1 MNLKTTLFFTVFA
14 CLFLSGLQA
23 QKGNDWSRNTRQIN
37 SDEIGYRLD
46 HMPTTFELYNLDIE
60 SVKLKLLNAP
70 KRGEYFGTPNNIIS
84 VPTTKGNYET
94 FGVLDT
100 QTLHPELQLKFPN
113 IRSYVGQSFDN
124 PGNYIRFSVTN
135 SGFHATITRPG
146 QSTIYI
152 DPYTSDKSVY
162 MVYERQNLVN
172 LSVGEF
178 SCETDN
184 SFAEVD
190 KGAYPSNTLKATD
203 DTTIRVYEL
212 ALSCTGEYAQVF
224 AGTGDEATQKAN
236 VMSEMVVAMT
246 RVNGIYEKEMGI
258 TYEIIANNDL
268 IIYLDPDTDPWD
280 DEYNDQTQET
290 IDMVIGDENYDI
302 GHNFNTSGGGN
313 AGCIGCVC
321 NTGNKGSGYTGLPNP
336 TGDPFYVDYVAH
348 EIGHQIGGY
357 HTHNGTGTCLKSGNN
372 TEVEPGSGSSIM
384 GYAGI
389 CPGQNIQN
397 QSDDY
402 FNYVNIRDIS
412 ANIQAGVSST
422 CPDIINTSSINS
434 APTADA
440 GADYIIPINTAFQL
454 TGVGEDPDSEN
465 VLTYTWEQNDNEEM
479 QSPLL
484 PVPFS
489 TAGPMFRS
497 RRGTTEPFRYF
508 PQLSDILD
516 NNLTPTWEVIP
527 SSQRDFEFALT
538 VRDNVLYAGQTADD
552 LMTLSTTALA
562 GPFVVSSQNNAT
574 TWVQGDTETISWD
587 VAGTSGAQVNCQI
600 VNILFSA
607 AGDFSDTVVLAL
619 NTANDGDE
627 DITVPPTLTTT
638 GRLMVKAADNVFLDV
653 NDSAITIEEAVEATF
668 FLTANELEKDACSNV
683 GTETFTFTYT
693 PSSSFTETVTYS
705 ATGLPTGATA
715 TFSPETSS
723 TATETVT
730 MTVSGFEN
738 ASSGDY
744 VITYQGDSG
753 SLSKTQDATISLIGT
768 NFDTP
773 SLSAPANNSENQS
786 TSPQYMWSEDST
798 GASESYTIEVS
809 TNETF
814 TNIIETATVETTMY
828 NSSIALNESTN
839 YYWRVKPFNDC
850 GDGAFTNANQFTTG
864 VSTCNSEENT
874 TATPTL
880 SMLTVT
886 STITID
892 DDISISDLNV
902 SIDLEHTY
910 VSDLTLELESP
921 SGTSII
927 LIGGACGEED
937 DILATFDDS
946 GSINTCSGTPT
957 VNGTIRP
964 QDALSAF
971 NNESAQGTWT
981 LSISDSFVGDD
992 GTLNSWS
999 IEYCGIDEVLA
1010 TNDVT
1015 LSNDIVMYPNPSNTT
1030 VNFNFS
1036 NSKNLDVK
1044 LYDMLG
1050 RSVLNT
1056 TLSQTNNAVNVS
1068 NLATGAYLVQI
1079 KTDNGKTTTKR
1090 LIVE

>member
-1 MNLKTTLFFTVFA
+1 MNLKTTLLFSVLA
-14 CLFLSGLQA
+14 CLFLSGLHA
-23 QKGNDWSRNTRQIN
+23 QNGNDWSRSTRQITQQEVGFRN
-37 SDEIGYRLD
+37 D
-46 HMPTTFELYNLDIE
+46 HMPTTFELFNLDIE
-60 SVKLKLLNAP
+60 NLKSKLYNAP
-70 KRGEYFGTPNNIIS
+70 KRGEFFGKSNHIIS
-84 VPTTKGNYET
+84 VPTTGGNFER

-100 QTLHPELQLKFPN
+100 QTLHPELQAKYPN
-113 IRSYVGQSFDN
+113 IRSYVAQSLDN
-124 PGNYIRFSVTN
+124 PGNYMRFSVTN
-135 SGFHATITRPG
+135 SGLHASISRPG
-146 QSTIYI
+146 QSTVYI
-152 DPYTSDKSVY
+152 DPYTKDKSVY
-162 MVYERQNLVN
+162 MVYKRDHLVN

-184 SFAEVD
+184 SFVEVD
-190 KGAYPSNTLKATD
+190 RGSFPSNTLRATN
-203 DTTIRVYEL
+203 DTKIRVFEL
-212 ALSCTGEYAQVF
+212 ALSCTGEYAQLF

-236 VMSEMVVAMT
+236 VLSEMVVAMS
-246 RVNGIYEKEMGI
+246 RVNSVYEKEMGI
-258 TYEIIANNDL
+258 TFELIPNTDL
-268 IIYLDPDTDPWD
+268 IIYLDPETDPWD
-280 DEYNDQTQET
+280 GEYNDKTQEV

-321 NTGNKGSGYTGLPNP
+321 NSGNKGSGYTGLPNP
-336 TGDPFYVDYVAH
+336 TGDPFYIDYVAH
-348 EIGHQIGGY
+348 EMGHQIGGY
-357 HTHNGTGTCLKSGNN
+357 HTNNGTLTCLKSGNN
-372 TEVEPGSGSSIM
+372 TEVEPGSGSTIM

-389 CPGQNIQN
+389 CLGQNVQD

-412 ANIQAGVSST
+412 ANIQSGVSSF
-422 CPDIINTSSINS
+422 CPDIIETSTINN

-440 GADYIIPINTAFQL
+440 GADYTIPINTAFQL
-454 TGVGEDPDSEN
+454 TGVGEDPDSDDI
-465 VLTYTWEQNDNEEM
+465 LTYTWEQNDNEDM

-484 PVPFS
+484 PIALA

-497 RRGTTEPFRYF
+497 RRGTVEPFRFF

-527 SSQRDFEFALT
+527 SNQRDFEFALT
-538 VRDNVLYAGQTADD
+538 VRDNVMYAGQTADD
-552 LMTLSTTALA
+552 LMTLSTDILA
-562 GPFVVSSQNNAT
+562 GPFEVSSQNNAT
-574 TWVQGDTETISWD
+574 TWIQGETETISWN
-587 VAGTSGAQVNCQI
+587 VAGTDGTSVNCQI

-619 NTANDGDE
+619 NTLNDGDE

-653 NDSAITIEEAVEATF
+653 NDSAITIEESVEATF
-668 FLTANELEKDACSNV
+668 FLTANEVEKDACSNA
-683 GTETFTFTYT
+683 GSETLTFTYT

-705 ATGLPTGATA
+705 ATGLPTGASA

-723 TATETVT
+723 TTTETVT
-730 MTVSGFEN
+730 MTISGFEN

-828 NSSIALNESTN
+828 NSSIVLNESTN

-850 GDGAFTNANQFTTG
+850 GEAEFTNSNQFTTG

-874 TATPTL
+874 SAT
-880 SMLTVT
+880 LTSSIVSVT
-886 STITID
+886 SSITID
-892 DDISISDLNV
+892 DDLPISDINV
-902 SIDLEHTY
+902 LIDLKHTY

-921 SGTSII
+921 SGTTVV
-927 LIGGACGEED
+927 LISGACGEED
-937 DILATFDDS
+937 DILATFDDAGNVNS
-946 GSINTCSGTPT
+946 CSGTPT
-957 VNGTIRP
+957 VNGTVRP

-971 NNESAQGTWT
+971 NNESTQGTWT
-981 LSISDSFVGDD
+981 LTISDSFIGDD
-992 GTLNSWS
+992 GTLDYWA
-999 IEYCGIDEVLA
+999 IEYCGIDEVLT

-1015 LSNDIVMYPNPSNTT
+1015 LTNDIIMYPNPSNTT
-1030 VNFNFS
+1030 VNFSFS

-1044 LYDMLG
+1044 LFDMLG
-1050 RSVLNT
+1050 RSVLKT
-1056 TLSQTNNAVNVS
+1056 TLSQANNTVNVS